1 MSFQSTN
8 SLLLKAFNK
17 HFFEFIDDIIRICP
31 EDNGINTS
39 KEYLLT
45 IKSANPTLIL
55 KIWYQF
61 ICEPYNN
68 EIAEGNLNFFFE
80 KDYKHDLRML
90 SNSEEILKVI
100 DSTIRDP
107 LRNMNEENY
116 DKCRKHFQL
125 VSMICTKYIDQK

>member
-31 EDNGINTS
+31 EDNGINVS

-45 IKSANPTLIL
+45 IKSANPTLLL

-68 EIAEGNLNFFFE
+68 EINEGNLNFFFE

-90 SNSEEILKVI
+90 SNSKDILKVI

-107 LRNMNEENY
+107 LRNMDEVNY

>member
-1 MSFQSTN
+1 MSFQSAQ
-8 SLLLKAFNK
+8 SLLIKAFNK

-31 EDNGINTS
+31 EDNGINVS

-45 IKSANPTLIL
+45 IKSANPTLLL

-68 EIAEGNLNFFFE
+68 EINEGNLNFFFE

-90 SNSEEILKVI
+90 SNSKDILKVI

-107 LRNMNEENY
+107 LRNMDEVNY